1 MLVFDNVDITVL
13 SQMLPAVFNLRAR
26 SLLRGTILVL
36 ASLFMAMLLSGFPN
50 AQPSLNLLLPAFL
63 ALYGTYD
70 TLRCL
75 QLRWSFYHG
84 GVLLLLYMD
93 IMALAMIFFLLLYP
107 YGQWLQ

>member
-1 MLVFDNVDITVL
+1 VVAI
-13 SQMLPAVFNLRAR
+13 QMPPAFFNIRAR

-36 ASLFMAMLLSGFPN
+36 GSLVLALVLSGFPD
-50 AQPSLNLLLPAFL
+50 ARPSLKLVLPAFL

-70 TLRCL
+70 TSRCL
-75 QLRWSFYHG
+75 RLRWSFYHG

-107 YGQWLQ
+107 YQGWLQ

>member
-1 MLVFDNVDITVL
+1 MP
-13 SQMLPAVFNLRAR
+13 PAFFNLRAR

-36 ASLFMAMLLSGFPN
+36 GGLILALMLSGFPN
-50 AQPSLNLLLPAFL
+50 PQPSLKLILPAVL

-70 TLRCL
+70 TSRCL
-75 QLRWSFYHG
+75 RLRWSFYHG

-107 YGQWLQ
+107 YGGWIQ

>member
-1 MLVFDNVDITVL
+1 MVVF
-13 SQMLPAVFNLRAR
+13 QMPPAFFNLRAR

-36 ASLFMAMLLSGFPN
+36 GSLLMAFVLSGFPN
-50 AQPSLNLLLPAFL
+50 ARPSLKLIIPAFM

-70 TLRCL
+70 TTRCL
-75 QLRWSFYHG
+75 RLKWSFYHG

-107 YGQWLQ
+107 YGGWIQ